1 MHAYPTYHC
10 RIENR
15 VLRRDTTDTK
25 TMDNLFGGGGGGGG
39 GPAQFLRDLPPIT
52 RILLV
57 STLLCTALVNLDF
70 LKREDLDFRG
80 WEDVFGRG
88 RSGRVEAWRY
98 VVGVVAISR
107 LISIAVGKV
116 VCTMEQTS
124 NETTI

>member
-88 RSGRVEAWRY
+88 RSGRVEAWR
-98 VVGVVAISR
+98 
-107 LISIAVGKV
+107 
-116 VCTMEQTS
+116 
-124 NETTI
+124 